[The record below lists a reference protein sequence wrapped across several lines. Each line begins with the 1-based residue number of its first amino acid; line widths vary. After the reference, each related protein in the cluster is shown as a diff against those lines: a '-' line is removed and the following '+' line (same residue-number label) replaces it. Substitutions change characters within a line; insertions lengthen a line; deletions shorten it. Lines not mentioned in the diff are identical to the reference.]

1 MTKKQYMTKLL
12 LFVACTMFV
21 LTGCVRRDE
30 PELVSLQEGKA
41 AASGEASAGTS
52 SVSES
57 VSGSES
63 ISESGQRTAKEA
75 EKTAGKA
82 DGTVTVFVCGAVESP
97 GVYVLPDGSRICD
110 AVEAAGGFLED
121 ADPSYLNQAEYV
133 QDAQKLEIPTS
144 EEAQELREQGASED
158 SQDSAV
164 PEDNKQSGDGKVSIN
179 DAGVTELMQLP
190 GIGEGKAKAIIEYR
204 EKNGRFGSL
213 EDLMKVPGIKQA
225 SFDKLRDSIKL

>member
-21 LTGCVRRDE
+21 LAGCVRRDE

-52 SVSES
+52 SVSE
-57 VSGSES
+57 
-63 ISESGQRTAKEA
+63 ISEMKTTEEAKA
-75 EKTAGKA
+75 KT
-82 DGTVTVFVCGAVESP
+82 DSTITVFVCGAVQSP
-97 GVYVLPDGSRICD
+97 GVYVLADGSRVCD
-110 AVEAAGGFLED
+110 AVEAAGGLSEN

-133 QDAQKLEIPTS
+133 QDAQKLEVPTL
-144 EEAQELREQGASED
+144 EEAVKLREQAPAQESGASGD
-158 SQDSAV
+158 GQ
-164 PEDNKQSGDGKVSIN
+164 QSGDGKVSIN

-190 GIGEGKAKAIIEYR
+190 GIGEGKAKAIVEYR

-225 SFDKLRDSIKL
+225 SFDRLRDSIKL